1 MTMMLEARDL
11 YCERDERTL
20 FRGLSFTVDAGE
32 WVQVTG
38 GNGAGK
44 TTLLRLLT
52 GLARPD
58 GGEVY
63 WQGEPLRRVRD
74 SFHRSLLWIGHQP
87 GIKTRL
93 TARENLHF
101 FHPGDGARLPEALA
115 QAGLAGFEDVPVAQL
130 SAGQQRRVALA
141 RLWLTRAALWVLD
154 EPFTAIDVNG
164 VARLTRRM
172 AAHTAQGGM
181 VILTTH
187 QPLPGAADTV
197 RRLALTGGG
206 RAVMWRVFC
215 LELRVA
221 FRHGADIAG
230 PLWFFLMVITLFP
243 LSVGPQPQLL
253 ARIAPGIIQVA
264 ALLASLLAL
273 ERLFRDDLQDGSL
286 EQLMLLPVPLPA
298 VVLAKVLA
306 HWAVTGLPL
315 IMLSPLVALLLGMDV
330 YGWKIMAL
338 TLLLGTPALGFLAA
352 PGVALTAGLRRGG
365 VLLGILVLPLSVPVL
380 IFAAA
385 AMDAA
390 SMHLPADGYLAVLGA
405 LLAGSA
411 TLSPFAT
418 AAALRLSVQ

>member
-1 MTMMLEARDL
+1 M
-11 YCERDERTL
+11 
-20 FRGLSFTVDAGE
+20 
-32 WVQVTG
+32 
-38 GNGAGK
+38 
-44 TTLLRLLT
+44 
-52 GLARPD
+52 
-58 GGEVY
+58 
-63 WQGEPLRRVRD
+63 
-74 SFHRSLLWIGHQP
+74 
-87 GIKTRL
+87 
-93 TARENLHF
+93 
-101 FHPGDGARLPEALA
+101 
-115 QAGLAGFEDVPVAQL
+115 PVARL
-130 SAGQQRRVALA
+130 SAGQRRVALA

-187 QPLPGAADTV
+187 QPLPGPRTPSAA
-197 RRLALTGGG
+197 ALTGGG

-253 ARIAPGIIQVA
+253 ARIAPGIIRGGA
-264 ALLASLLAL
+264 AGLAAGAGAAVS
-273 ERLFRDDLQDGSL
+273 RRPSGRQP

-390 SMHLPADGYLAVLGA
+390 SMHLPADGYLAVLGRCWR
-405 LLAGSA
+405 
-411 TLSPFAT
+411 
-418 AAALRLSVQ
+418 AARR